1 MSGIQFE
8 PDTKETRKKMQMLA
22 RHVAITKLLQDIS
35 MDMRICDIEG
45 WDKTEYL
52 RMIQEALPKCK

>member
-35 MDMRICDIEG
+35 TDMQICDIEG

>member
-35 MDMRICDIEG
+35 MDMQICDIEG

>member
-1 MSGIQFE
+1 MSGVQFV
-8 PDTKETRKKMQMLA
+8 PDTEETRKKAQMLA

-35 MDMRICDIEG
+35 MDMQICDIEG

-52 RMIQEALPKCK
+52 RMIWEALPKCK